1 MDMIVKCKDQ
11 QKCPLQ
17 GESSLSNGG
26 EGLGRGALSGWAGPR
41 PPAGAGE
48 GRWGERSRA
57 WKPGPCPRGFPRVGT
72 PETKTKGDWKTQRK
86 AGSGPPSHAH

>member
-11 QKCPLQ
+11 HKCPQQ

-41 PPAGAGE
+41 PPHGQERDDGMR
-48 GRWGERSRA
+48 GRG
-57 WKPGPCPRGFPRVGT
+57 PGSL
-72 PETKTKGDWKTQRK
+72 
-86 AGSGPPSHAH
+86 ALA